1 MRMGAAAGAAAL
13 RISALGIEA
22 EIPQAR
28 QRRAEELERIA
39 RPRPPAGGG
48 TPYRAG

>member
-1 MRMGAAAGAAAL
+1 MRGAAGAAAL
-13 RISALGIEA
+13 LISALGIEA

-39 RPRPPAGGG
+39 RPRASRGGA
-48 TPYRAG
+48 PH